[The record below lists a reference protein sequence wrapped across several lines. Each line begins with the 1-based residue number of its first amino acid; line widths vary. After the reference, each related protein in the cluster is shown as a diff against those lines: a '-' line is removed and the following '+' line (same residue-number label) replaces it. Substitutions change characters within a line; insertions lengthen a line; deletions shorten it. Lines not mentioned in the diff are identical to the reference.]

1 MVEYIVAFGFFVVF
15 WVISSLKTD
24 LSHLEETVDNLRQ
37 EINELKK
44 EGRELD
50 YLIEELRAE
59 VISSRSN

>member
-24 LSHLEETVDNLRQ
+24 LSHLEDTVDNLR
-37 EINELKK
+37 K
-44 EGRELD
+44 EKRELD

-59 VISSRSN
+59 IISSRLD